1 MEFRFNRIGLTI
13 PALCIM
19 MFAVV
24 SVSADPGRVE
34 MKLSGDGWTL
44 RLDKEAVW
52 QDDELYPPPVNL
64 SDIPENPPSWGWNN
78 FQFAEGKTVSVP
90 GTVEEHHWGG
100 NGNPLGVAGD
110 YRGVSWWSRAFRLD
124 PELKGKR
131 IILAFESVN
140 LRAEIYVNRKLAGY
154 DVVANTPVEFDITDA
169 VRFGAENTL
178 NIRIT
183 DPVGNFSWPAHV
195 TFPWGK
201 YNIPAVRGFGGITG
215 DVTLRAVDA
224 VYIGDIYV
232 ANRKEITEVEVFTTV
247 NNNFGS
253 DIAGELTLAVYE
265 WGNPS
270 NVIWEKTVLET
281 LPPGESELSMYVDA
295 PGAKKWGILEPNLYV
310 ASVSF
315 AALDNMSMDAMERR
329 FGFRWFDIGESDGD
343 QRLYLNGKRIFI
355 RGCKNRTF
363 WPTNGMYASPEW
375 AKKDV
380 ELVISMGY
388 NTIKVTNAISPVN
401 HVKMCEELGVL
412 YTGRS
417 SGYRINGTDG
427 APIKDEFARTVRREN
442 LMRFVKRDRSSPSL
456 FFWSL
461 KGEDPNPPDED
472 DLRNM
477 EAVRKLDNTRIYV
490 YNGGRDRTKKA
501 PYIND
506 PESPAKSFYKPL
518 DPKRYTHGWWDM
530 HHWGHA
536 GYRDEYYENPQN
548 FLRLNIL
555 DGDPA
560 YQVLK
565 DEVLYYGEE
574 GSLGSMARL
583 GKIKEQ
589 IDTQGSAV
597 GWREQEFLDWYDTYE
612 DFLDEAGFRMSFPT
626 VDHLTR
632 ALGENLF
639 YFHGRTLEN
648 CRVSNIIDA
657 YIVNGAA
664 SGATHTDMFDIYRN
678 PVADPTILAYY
689 SQPLYLAVKL
699 RDKVMPLGMRPVAD
713 IFIVNE
719 QNLHGRQ
726 TLEVAFHDP
735 DGEIVFSKLYRVSV
749 SGGEEYGQLLAE
761 DVELPE
767 LAKHGYYSLK
777 ARIVRGKGKNGERE
791 SVCTGFDDVYAVDYM
806 TGHGLEGSGAV
817 IDTSGAVN
825 DLLSEARGISLP
837 DYKTGRERYD
847 YIVIGAHDFSKISGT
862 VYRSIMEQV
871 LNGASLVVLDNAED
885 WAEQWDD
892 VYWYQAVQY
901 HGSARW
907 GNRGRLF
914 VGDSSVLSGLP
925 VSQAM
930 GWEYQ
935 AFYGGNVRGLDMGR
949 IGNETV
955 VALAAEHR
963 SDILTAVARIPFGAG
978 IIIVSTLDMLPHL
991 DSERPQSSIAKKL
1004 FLNFL
1009 EHADK

>member
-1 MEFRFNRIGLTI
+1 
-13 PALCIM
+13 
-19 MFAVV
+19 
-24 SVSADPGRVE
+24 
-34 MKLSGDGWTL
+34 MKLSGKGWTL
-44 RLDKEAVW
+44 RLDREAEW
-52 QDDELYPPPVNL
+52 QDDELFLPPVNI
-64 SDIPENPPSWGWNN
+64 SDIPENPPTCGWNN
-78 FQFAEGKTVSVP
+78 LQFAHGKDVSVP
-90 GTVEEHHWGG
+90 GTVEEHYWGE

-110 YRGVSWWSRAFRLD
+110 YRGVSWWSRKFSLD
-124 PELKGKR
+124 PVLKGKR
-131 IILAFESVN
+131 IILAFDSAN
-140 LRAEIYVNRKLAGY
+140 LRAEIYVNRKLTGY
-154 DVVANTPVEFDITDA
+154 DVVANTPFEADITDA
-169 VRFGAENTL
+169 VAFGRENTL
-178 NIRIT
+178 DIRIT
-183 DPVGNFSWPAHV
+183 DPVGNFSWPAHI

-215 DVTLRAVDA
+215 DVTLRAVDT
-224 VYIGDIYV
+224 VYIEDIYV
-232 ANRKEITEVEVFTTV
+232 SNRKEITEVEVFTTL
-247 NNNFGS
+247 NNSSVSEIEGNLS
-253 DIAGELTLAVYE
+253 LVIYE
-265 WGNPS
+265 RGNPS
-270 NVIWEKTVLET
+270 NILWEKTVPESF
-281 LPPGESELSMYVDA
+281 PPGIKELSMYVKA
-295 PGAKKWGILEPNLYV
+295 PAAKKWDILDPNLYV
-310 ASVSF
+310 ASVRFTSS
-315 AALDNMSMDAMERR
+315 DNANMDSMERR
-329 FGFRWFDIGESDGD
+329 FGFRWFDIGEKDGD

-380 ELVISMGY
+380 ELVIEMGY

-401 HVKMCEELGVL
+401 HVKYCDELGVL
-412 YTGRS
+412 YTSRS
-417 SGYRINGTDG
+417 SGYRINGADG
-427 APIKDEFARTVRREN
+427 KPIRDEFTRALRREN
-442 LMRFVKRDRSSPSL
+442 LMRFVKRDRSCPSL

-472 DLRNM
+472 DFKNM
-477 EAVRKLDNTRIYV
+477 ETVRALDNTRVYV

-506 PESPAKSFYKPL
+506 PDSPAKTFYKPL
-518 DPKRYTHGWWDM
+518 DPTPYTHGWWDM

-536 GYRDEYYENPQN
+536 GYRDEYYMNPQN
-548 FLRLNIL
+548 YLRLNIL
-555 DGDPA
+555 DGDPT

-574 GSLGSMARL
+574 GSFGSMARL

-589 IDTQGSAV
+589 IDMQGSSD
-597 GWREQEFLDWYDTYE
+597 GWREKEFLDWYESYDR
-612 DFLDEAGFRMSFPT
+612 FLDEAGFRTSFPS
-626 VDHLTR
+626 VDHLTK

-678 PVADPTILAYY
+678 PVADPSILAYY

-699 RDKVMPLGMRPVAD
+699 REKVLPVGAEPVAD

-719 QNLHGRQ
+719 QNLKGRQ
-726 TLEVAFHDP
+726 TLELELYDP
-735 DGEIVFSKLYRVSV
+735 DGEIVFSKLYRISI
-749 SGGEEYGQLLAE
+749 SGGEEYGQLL
-761 DVELPE
+761 VEGVRLPA

-777 ARIVRGKGKNGERE
+777 ARISGKTDA
-791 SVCTGFDDVYAVDYM
+791 VCTGFDNVYAVDFM
-806 TGHGLEGSGAV
+806 TGNGLKGRGAV

-825 DLLSEARGISLP
+825 NLLSKARGISLP
-837 DYKTGRERYD
+837 DYENDRAKYD
-847 YIVIGAHDFSKISGT
+847 YIVIGAHDFDLIRGT

-871 LNGASLVVLDNAED
+871 LSGATLVVLDSAED

-892 VYWYQAVQY
+892 VYWYQSVQY
-901 HGSARW
+901 NGSSRW

-914 VGDSSVLSGLP
+914 LGDSTILTGLP

-935 AFYGGNVRGLDMGR
+935 VFYGGNVRGLDIGH

-963 SDILTAVARIPFGAG
+963 SDILTAVAKIPFGTG
-978 IIIVSTLDMLPHL
+978 RIIVSTLDMLPNL
-991 DSERPQSSIAKKL
+991 DSELSQSSIAKKL

-1009 EHADK
+1009 EYPDK